1 MPGGLLEAFGIDP
14 IANKRDR
21 QMKEALQMQR
31 IIAELQNKGQLDVER
46 ERQAGG
52 LKQTEASNKGQLDVE
67 KLKGEN
73 ERLKQAA
80 DALIKHAQTLGVSPD
95 NMAALQSI
103 RMDLDKTTLGT
114 AKERGEQSLSDAKRG
129 TEMRAT
135 DKNMRKAVA
144 ESETARAAIPA
155 ITARKES
162 ALSTP
167 KGGLT
172 TSWTP
177 YGPATQAGA
186 IESNTLVPSTIPG
199 LPPTVSQAE
208 SFPSFIDPSIMAQ
221 MPQTEAEAA
230 QQNTGTGAMVNPPLT
245 SPLLP
250 SSPAFSITPAPET
263 STPLLPPAYRPY
275 AKAMQSNLP
284 GVTQDNS
291 AAMQQF
297 KQKKLQDAIR
307 AWQNR
312 QVSNSLVMP

>member
-80 DALIKHAQTLGVSPD
+80 DALIKHAQKLGVSPD

-144 ESETARAAIPA
+144 ESETARAAISA

-230 QQNTGTGAMVNPPLT
+230 QQNIGTGVMVNPMR
-245 SPLLP
+245 LP
-250 SSPAFSITPAPET
+250 STNAITGGLFNLNQSLGGDIPVPQQNTFMSTLLKALRSQQPRTPQAP
-263 STPLLPPAYRPY
+263 LF
-275 AKAMQSNLP
+275 P
-284 GVTQDNS
+284 GRVGGY
-291 AAMQQF
+291 
-297 KQKKLQDAIR
+297 
-307 AWQNR
+307 
-312 QVSNSLVMP
+312 

>member
-21 QMKEALQMQR
+21 QINEALQMQR

-67 KLKGEN
+67 KLRGEN

-221 MPQTEAEAA
+221 MPQTEEEASQKNTGIINMLNPMGLPSTNSLA
-230 QQNTGTGAMVNPPLT
+230 GGLFDLHQSMGGDIPVPQVAPPQQNTFMSTLLKALRSQQPRTPQAPL
-245 SPLLP
+245 
-250 SSPAFSITPAPET
+250 F
-263 STPLLPPAYRPY
+263 
-275 AKAMQSNLP
+275 P
-284 GVTQDNS
+284 GRVGGY
-291 AAMQQF
+291 
-297 KQKKLQDAIR
+297 
-307 AWQNR
+307 
-312 QVSNSLVMP
+312 

>member
-21 QMKEALQMQR
+21 QINEALQMQR

-52 LKQTEASNKGQLDVE
+52 LKQTEAGYKGQQELE
-67 KLKGEN
+67 KLKAEN
-73 ERLKQAA
+73 EKLKAA
-80 DALIKHAQTLGVSPD
+80 AEALYKYGAANNLSPD
-95 NMAALQSI
+95 VLANNRELREKLDAAKIGVMQ
-103 RMDLDKTTLGT
+103 
-114 AKERGEQSLSDAKRG
+114 ERTGQELSDAKRG

-230 QQNTGTGAMVNPPLT
+230 QTEAEAAQQNIGTGAMVNPMR
-245 SPLLP
+245 LP
-250 SSPAFSITPAPET
+250 STNAITGGLFNLHQSLGGDIPVPQVAPPQQNT
-263 STPLLPPAYRPY
+263 FMSTLLKALRSQQPRTPQAPLF
-275 AKAMQSNLP
+275 P
-284 GVTQDNS
+284 GRVGGY
-291 AAMQQF
+291 
-297 KQKKLQDAIR
+297 
-307 AWQNR
+307 
-312 QVSNSLVMP
+312 

>member
-52 LKQTEASNKGQLDVE
+52 LKQTEAGNKGQLDVE
-67 KLKGEN
+67 KLRGEN

-221 MPQTEAEAA
+221 MPQTEEEAS
-230 QQNTGTGAMVNPPLT
+230 QKNTGIGAMVNPMNLPATNALT
-245 SPLLP
+245 GGLFNLNQSLGGEIP
-250 SSPAFSITPAPET
+250 
-263 STPLLPPAYRPY
+263 LPPPMNPTNA
-275 AKAMQSNLP
+275 AKIPRGLIPQIGRGTKHYYWDLP
-284 GVTQDNS
+284 GQWQAKYITEPL
-291 AAMQQF
+291 
-297 KQKKLQDAIR
+297 KKLL
-307 AWQNR
+307 WTGE
-312 QVSNSLVMP
+312 

>member
-135 DKNMRKAVA
+135 DKNTRKAVA

-155 ITARKES
+155 IQARKASEIT
-162 ALSTP
+162 TP

-230 QQNTGTGAMVNPPLT
+230 QQNTGTGAMVNPMR
-245 SPLLP
+245 LP
-250 SSPAFSITPAPET
+250 STNAITGGLFNLNQSLGGDIPVPQQNTFMSTLLKALRSQQPRTPQAP
-263 STPLLPPAYRPY
+263 LF
-275 AKAMQSNLP
+275 P
-284 GVTQDNS
+284 GRVGGY
-291 AAMQQF
+291 
-297 KQKKLQDAIR
+297 
-307 AWQNR
+307 
-312 QVSNSLVMP
+312 

>member
-52 LKQTEASNKGQLDVE
+52 LKQTEAGNKGQLDVE
-67 KLKGEN
+67 KLRGEN

-221 MPQTEAEAA
+221 MPQTETEAA

-245 SPLLP
+245 TPEFNLGPSLSDTIPVPQVAPPQQNTFMSTLLKALRSQQPRTPQAPL
-250 SSPAFSITPAPET
+250 F
-263 STPLLPPAYRPY
+263 
-275 AKAMQSNLP
+275 P
-284 GVTQDNS
+284 GRVGGY
-291 AAMQQF
+291 
-297 KQKKLQDAIR
+297 
-307 AWQNR
+307 
-312 QVSNSLVMP
+312 

>member
-1 MPGGLLEAFGIDP
+1 MPFRNNGTILGMFGVKSADEI
-14 IANKRDR
+14 
-21 QMKEALQMQR
+21 QQSEALQMQR
-31 IIAELQNKGQLDVER
+31 IIAELQNKGQLDVEK
-46 ERQAGG
+46 ERSSG
-52 LKQTEASNKGQLDVE
+52 LLRNTEASSKGQLDVE
-67 KLKGEN
+67 KLKGKN

-80 DALIKHAQTLGVSPD
+80 DALIKHAQKLGVSPD

-208 SFPSFIDPSIMAQ
+208 RFPSFVDPAIMAQ

-230 QQNTGTGAMVNPPLT
+230 QTEAEAMFNPMFNLMVNPMR
-245 SPLLP
+245 LP
-250 SSPAFSITPAPET
+250 STNAITGGLFNLNQSLGGDIPVPQQNTFMSTLLKALRSQQPRTPQAP
-263 STPLLPPAYRPY
+263 LF
-275 AKAMQSNLP
+275 P
-284 GVTQDNS
+284 GRVGGY
-291 AAMQQF
+291 
-297 KQKKLQDAIR
+297 
-307 AWQNR
+307 
-312 QVSNSLVMP
+312 